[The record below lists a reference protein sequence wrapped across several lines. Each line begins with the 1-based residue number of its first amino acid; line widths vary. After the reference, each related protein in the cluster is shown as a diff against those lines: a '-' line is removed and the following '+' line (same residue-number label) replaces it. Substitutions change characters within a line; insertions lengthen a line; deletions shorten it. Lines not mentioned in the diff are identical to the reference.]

1 MHPVR
6 AVVPALIVMGCAS
19 GSSPS
24 TNTSRPTGPPS
35 REVVT
40 GGGAFVTLASGAF
53 VVETDIGSPAQEV
66 WLAAADAYRSL
77 GIEITLSEP
86 GVRVGNRQFRVRRQ
100 LDDTRLSRFFRCS
113 VDATGRPTADRY
125 PVTINAVSEVVEVS
139 DLQSRLQTTVTATAR
154 TPTGESND
162 RVLCT
167 SKGLLEERIADHVL
181 ENT

>member
-1 MHPVR
+1 
-6 AVVPALIVMGCAS
+6 
-19 GSSPS
+19 
-24 TNTSRPTGPPS
+24 
-35 REVVT
+35 
-40 GGGAFVTLASGAF
+40 VTLASGAF

>member
-6 AVVPALIVMGCAS
+6 AVVPALIVVGCAS

-24 TNTSRPTGPPS
+24 TTTNRPTGPT
-35 REVVT
+35 REVPIA
-40 GGGAFVTLASGAF
+40 GGAFVTLAPASF
-53 VVETDIGSPAQEV
+53 MVETDIGAPAGEV
-66 WLAAADAYRSL
+66 WRAAAEAYGSL

-100 LDDTRLSRFFRCS
+100 LDGTRLSRFFRCS

-125 PVTINAVSEVVEVS
+125 TVTINAVTVVVEVS

-162 RVLCT
+162 PVMCT
-167 SKGLLEERIADHVL
+167 SRGLLEERIADLVSA
-181 ENT
+181 NT